1 MAPSSPPAGPS
12 GELPYDR
19 LLAFE
24 TILAASPLNV
34 TIYDRDFIVREA
46 SVAAAE
52 LAGVSRAAL
61 VGRCLRDDLPADRLA
76 AMDLAQQYGEKMHL
90 GVFYR
95 NPEPPP
101 TYGDLVK
108 ERQTML
114 SKDALPKERILDLF
128 IKK

>member
-1 MAPSSPPAGPS
+1 MHCGRHAIA
-12 GELPYDR
+12 DQ
-19 LLAFE
+19 LAH
-24 TILAASPLNV
+24 
-34 TIYDRDFIVREA
+34 
-46 SVAAAE
+46 E
-52 LAGVSRAAL
+52 LAIAAL
-61 VGRCLRDDLPADRLA
+61 GGQINRRGRAFLA
-76 AMDLAQQYGEKMHL
+76 AMDLAQQYGQKMHL

-108 ERQTML
+108 ERQTLL